1 MFCTQCG
8 TQVDEGKNFCK
19 NCGARIGRSGA
30 PNEAAEA
37 PSAVSGEEAAAA
49 RAQPVIPAAPHA
61 PSAAP
66 IKEGK
71 SNKAVLLAAGIAVIV
86 LAGAGVFFAGGLF
99 ESKPQ
104 PSLPPPPVQEPMA
117 KAPADIVPLPSFEAS
132 KDPSPAETPLASVN
146 PPFPAESSVA
156 AEASKPAPAESARK
170 GMPPDPVLGAT
181 KSQVPRASQDP
192 AKSRPLPASRGG
204 ASPGTYETVRSTTVY
219 EDPSASAKVLANIP
233 AGVRV
238 NVVGSTGDWLEVHS
252 KRGNPPGF
260 IRRGDAT
267 FVEAG
272 N

>member
-1 MFCTQCG
+1 MFCTECG
-8 TQVDEGKNFCK
+8 TQVDEGKNFCR
-19 NCGARIGRSGA
+19 NCGARLGRSA
-30 PNEAAEA
+30 PSEAADA
-37 PSAVSGEEAAAA
+37 PPAVAGEETAFA
-49 RAQPVIPAAPHA
+49 RAQPTIPAAPHA
-61 PSAAP
+61 ASTAP

-71 SNKAVLLAAGIAVIV
+71 SNKVVLLAAGIAVIV

-99 ESKPQ
+99 DSKPA
-104 PSLPPPPVQEPMA
+104 PSLTLPPVQEPMA
-117 KAPADIVPLPSFEAS
+117 KAPADVVPLPSFEAS
-132 KDPSPAETPLASVN
+132 KEPPPGETPSASVS
-146 PPFPAESSVA
+146 PPFPAEPPVA
-156 AEASKPAPAESARK
+156 AEAPKAAPAENTRK
-170 GMPPDPVLGAT
+170 GMPADPVLGTT
-181 KSQVPRASQDP
+181 KSQGPRASQDP

-204 ASPGTYETVRSTTVY
+204 ANPGTYETVRGTTVY